1 MERHQRYHHTHYV
14 SFRGEDGEKGGKRNI
29 GRNDDLKLPVESQ
42 TQREYLVSSKREVTY
57 RCINQGYPE
66 KKNQ

>member
-14 SFRGEDGEKGGKRNI
+14 SEEKMERKGEKKNV

-42 TQREYLVSSKREVTY
+42 TKREYLVSSKREVTY